1 MAKVKQTIT
10 YTKTKTRTRTK
21 TKKASNG
28 KKKGNPNRCP
38 TCGRFI

>member
-1 MAKVKQTIT
+1 MAKARVTTISKARVKVGSNKTS
-10 YTKTKTRTRTK
+10 TKGT
-21 TKKASNG
+21 

>member
-10 YTKTKTRTRTK
+10 HTRTKTK
-21 TKKASNG
+21 TKKASSG

>member
-1 MAKVKQTIT
+1 MAKVKQTI
-10 YTKTKTRTRTK
+10 KHTRTK
-21 TKKASNG
+21 TKKASSG